1 MYGYTKILNID
12 ILSLLLPL
20 PPQRNTVVPDT
31 QPPKLHPNNATKPV
45 PYQSSLPTKD
55 SLKIIKEARGARQL
69 RDHEL
74 SYFGIAQSKSDH
86 DKLKTK
92 LTTNST
98 TRNSPKR
105 SLPLRRLSEETSSA
119 NERERPG
126 EGDQPT
132 ANNWQLDHDKPD
144 LLKHNPI
151 IEEKRKGSIR
161 PSERTSLKKK
171 ASLDEEDEHLY
182 ENIANDITPV
192 FKVKEAYDR
201 KMDLQRD
208 AMILSELNES
218 ADQALRVS
226 KNVEKCLSFY
236 IY

>member
-1 MYGYTKILNID
+1 M
-12 ILSLLLPL
+12 
-20 PPQRNTVVPDT
+20 
-31 QPPKLHPNNATKPV
+31 

-74 SYFGIAQSKSDH
+74 SYFGIAQSKAEH

-98 TRNSPKR
+98 SRNSPKR
-105 SLPLRRLSEETSSA
+105 SLPLRKLSEETSSA
-119 NERERPG
+119 NERERPE
-126 EGDQPT
+126 EGDRPA

-226 KNVEKCLSFY
+226 KHVEKCLPFY